1 VTEIARTAKKASRAL
16 ALAPTAVRDAA
27 LRAAAQALRADEAAI
42 LEANAKDLAAA
53 RAKGLTNAM
62 TDRLR
67 LDHARLEDIAVRLRG
82 RRATSRPGRRSHRG
96 LDPPERPAHRP
107 PPRPDRPRRHHLRIA
122 PERHRRRRR
131 PLPEVRQRL
140 RAPRRQRGHPHEQFA
155 LSKSFATGLRA
166 AGLPAEAVT
175 LLPFTDREAVPALGS
190 LRGIVDIIVPRGGPG
205 LIEAVVNSAKV
216 HSSSTTPASA
226 TSTCTRRPTSRWPN
240 RSCSTRS
247 ASAPAPATP
256 WRPCSS
262 TPRWPPG
269 SCRRWPRRF
278 AAKKTEIRAC
288 PRSLALMPGAK
299 AATEQDFRTEH
310 LGLILNVKV
319 VADLAEAVAHV
330 EDYGSH
336 HSDAIITADESA
348 ARAFLAQIDSAC
360 ILERQHPL
368 HRRRRVR
375 LRGRSGHLHGPS
387 ARPRTH
393 GDPRIDH
400 LEVRNRRPG
409 PGSGLISVGFPF
421 DRPPPGNLCYPSFWL
436 PGW

>member
-1 VTEIARTAKKASRAL
+1 MSDLLQRVTEIARTAKKASRAL

-53 RAKGLTNAM
+53 KAKGLTDAM

-67 LDHARLEDIAVRLRG
+67 LDHARLEDIAVACEAVAKLPDPVGEVTEDWTRPNGLRIVRRRVPIGLVAIIFESRPNVTVDAAALCLKSGNGCVLRG
-82 RRATSRPGRRSHRG
+82 GSEAIHTN
-96 LDPPERPAHRP
+96 
-107 PPRPDRPRRHHLRIA
+107 I
-122 PERHRRRRR
+122 
-131 PLPEVRQRL
+131 
-140 RAPRRQRGHPHEQFA
+140 A

-216 HSSSTTPASA
+216 PVIKHDAGICHVYVHAQADLAMAEQIVLNAKCQRPSACNALETLLVDASVA
-226 TSTCTRRPTSRWPN
+226 
-240 RSCSTRS
+240 
-247 ASAPAPATP
+247 A
-256 WRPCSS
+256 
-262 TPRWPPG
+262 
-269 SCRRWPRRF
+269 RF
-278 AAKKTEIRAC
+278 LPKMAAALAAKKTEVRAC
-288 PRSLALMPGAK
+288 AQSLPLMPGAK

-310 LGLILNVKV
+310 LGLILNVKI
-319 VADLAEAVAHV
+319 VAGLAEAVAHV

-360 ILERQHPL
+360 VYWNASTRFTDGGEFGFGAEVGISTDRL
-368 HRRRRVR
+368 HARGPMGIRELTTWKFEIVGQGQVR
-375 LRGRSGHLHGPS
+375 G
-387 ARPRTH
+387 
-393 GDPRIDH
+393 
-400 LEVRNRRPG
+400 
-409 PGSGLISVGFPF
+409 
-421 DRPPPGNLCYPSFWL
+421 
-436 PGW
+436 

>member
-1 VTEIARTAKKASRAL
+1 MSDLLQRVTEIARTAKKASRAL

-53 RAKGLTNAM
+53 KAKGLTDAM

-67 LDHARLEDIAVRLRG
+67 LDHARLEDIAVACEAVAKLPDPVGEVTEDWTRPNGLRIIRRRVPIGLVAIIFESRPNVTVDAAALCLKSGNGCVLRG
-82 RRATSRPGRRSHRG
+82 GSEAIHTN
-96 LDPPERPAHRP
+96 
-107 PPRPDRPRRHHLRIA
+107 I
-122 PERHRRRRR
+122 
-131 PLPEVRQRL
+131 
-140 RAPRRQRGHPHEQFA
+140 A

-216 HSSSTTPASA
+216 PVIKHDAGICHVYVHAQADLAMAEQIVLNAKCQRPSACNALETLLVDASV
-226 TSTCTRRPTSRWPN
+226 
-240 RSCSTRS
+240 
-247 ASAPAPATP
+247 
-256 WRPCSS
+256 
-262 TPRWPPG
+262 
-269 SCRRWPRRF
+269 
-278 AAKKTEIRAC
+278 AAKFLPQMAAALAAKNTEIRAC
-288 PRSLALMPGAK
+288 AQSLPLMPGAK

-310 LGLILNVKV
+310 LGLILNVKI
-319 VADLAEAVAHV
+319 VAGLAEAVAHV

-360 ILERQHPL
+360 VYWNASTRFTDGGEFGFGAEVGISTDRL
-368 HRRRRVR
+368 HARGPMGIRELTTWKFEIVGQGQVR
-375 LRGRSGHLHGPS
+375 G
-387 ARPRTH
+387 
-393 GDPRIDH
+393 
-400 LEVRNRRPG
+400 
-409 PGSGLISVGFPF
+409 
-421 DRPPPGNLCYPSFWL
+421 
-436 PGW
+436 

>member
-1 VTEIARTAKKASRAL
+1 MSDLLQRVTEIARTAKKASRAL

-42 LEANAKDLAAA
+42 LEANVKDLAAA
-53 RAKGLTNAM
+53 QAKGLTEAM

-67 LDHARLEDIAVRLRG
+67 LDHARLEDIAVACEAVAKLPDPVGEVTEDWTRPNGLRIIRRRVPIGLVAIIFESRPNVTVDAAALCLKSGNGCVLRG
-82 RRATSRPGRRSHRG
+82 GSEAIHTN
-96 LDPPERPAHRP
+96 
-107 PPRPDRPRRHHLRIA
+107 I
-122 PERHRRRRR
+122 
-131 PLPEVRQRL
+131 
-140 RAPRRQRGHPHEQFA
+140 A

-216 HSSSTTPASA
+216 PVIKHDAGICHVYVHAQADLAMAEQIVLNAKCQRPSA
-226 TSTCTRRPTSRWPN
+226 CNALETLLVD
-240 RSCSTRS
+240 
-247 ASAPAPATP
+247 AAVAPKFLPKMAAAL
-256 WRPCSS
+256 
-262 TPRWPPG
+262 
-269 SCRRWPRRF
+269 
-278 AAKKTEIRAC
+278 AAKNTEIRAC
-288 PRSLALMPGAK
+288 AQSLPLMPGAK

-319 VADLAEAVAHV
+319 VADLTEAVAHV

-360 ILERQHPL
+360 VYWNASTRFTDGGEFGFGAEVGISTDRL
-368 HRRRRVR
+368 HARGPMGIRELTTWKFEIVGQGQVR
-375 LRGRSGHLHGPS
+375 G
-387 ARPRTH
+387 
-393 GDPRIDH
+393 
-400 LEVRNRRPG
+400 
-409 PGSGLISVGFPF
+409 
-421 DRPPPGNLCYPSFWL
+421 
-436 PGW
+436 